1 MGVLFQVLQHVMVHS
16 KAIGKP
22 DRAADWMLDNPR
34 EVSALTTHRPHI
46 CCIPTTHILHT
57 DHTYAVYQPHICC
70 IQPHTYCIL
79 ITHILL
85 ACWHILAQYCYC
97 ILQYYASKQVYTVL
111 SALLSYSEHRR
122 DWLCAAS

>member
-57 DHTYAVYQPHICC
+57 DHTYAVYQPR
-70 IQPHTYCIL
+70 TYCIL
-79 ITHILL
+79 TTHMLYTNHTY
-85 ACWHILAQYCYC
+85 AVSNHIHTAY
-97 ILQYYASKQVYTVL
+97 
-111 SALLSYSEHRR
+111 
-122 DWLCAAS
+122 